1 MIKKAPAKA
10 DKAQAKLK
18 IKGSP
23 EKVVA
28 AIKKLAKG
36 K

>member
-1 MIKKAPAKA
+1 MKKEAPKKKAAE
-10 DKAQAKLK
+10 LK
-18 IKGSP
+18 IKAKGSP

-28 AIKKLAKG
+28 AIKKLARG